1 MVKLDKI
8 CRNVFYIRPLWL
20 NIESMS
26 NQNLIRSVEAFCSHF
41 AHFVGYYR
49 LVIFQHW
56 DGVQLELHMQ
66 KVLLMLV
73 IKFRFYIFVNP
84 L

>member
-1 MVKLDKI
+1 MVKLDEI
-8 CRNVFYIRPLWL
+8 FRNVFYIRPLWL

-41 AHFVGYYR
+41 SHFVGYYR

-56 DGVQLELHMQ
+56 DGVQLELQ
-66 KVLLMLV
+66 KKEYLCCCVSG
-73 IKFRFYIFVNP
+73 RVN
-84 L
+84 